1 MCMRNLHEM
10 GDLMKCEYCGFEFD
24 APKCP
29 NCGAFAPKIDQPSGY
44 DPVRKTLPSNS
55 YTQYY
60 AGVKVRSVL
69 VCIILTIITCG
80 LYSLLWISYLNDES
94 NFLSDEQEPTSGTT
108 AVLLIIFTCG
118 IYGFYWVYKQCKRID
133 RAFTIRNFPPP
144 HMSLAYCLLLI
155 IPYIGLFIV
164 LGMMQ
169 NDINN
174 LAVM

>member
-1 MCMRNLHEM
+1 
-10 GDLMKCEYCGFEFD
+10 MKCEYCGYEFD

-29 NCGAFAPKIDQPSGY
+29 NCGAFAPQNNQLSDNNPL
-44 DPVRKTLPSNS
+44 RKTLPSNS
-55 YTQYY
+55 YTKYY

-94 NFLSDEQEPTSGTT
+94 NFLSDEQNPTSGTA

-133 RAFTIRNFPPP
+133 RARIIRNFPPLN
-144 HMSLAYCLLLI
+144 MSIAYCLLLI
-155 IPYIGLFIV
+155 IPYIGFFIV
-164 LGMMQ
+164 LSMMQ